1 MNARVGLTGLLSVV
15 CLGTLWGVIAQRQRL
30 SAMQREEQR
39 LLAQFTA
46 AAQPAAASEATDA
59 TSNPAIGR
67 PAVVPASAELLRL
80 RSEVHRLTE
89 RRRELSGVRLENE
102 QLRAQLASRGTNAAS
117 GSGLGP
123 GYVRKA
129 QARMVGYNTPED
141 TIQSF
146 LWAMQNHDLTNL
158 LQAFTPVAAQ
168 QMQATV
174 QESGRSV
181 EEFFQGTDAFVG
193 LGVRSREQLP
203 DGAMVV
209 TLEVAPGI
217 PPQEVRFERINGQW
231 KMARPP

>member
-15 CLGTLWGVIAQRQRL
+15 CLATLWGVIAQRQRL

-46 AAQPAAASEATDA
+46 AAQPAAASTAADTN
-59 TSNPAIGR
+59 SNPAFGR
-67 PAVVPASAELLRL
+67 PAVAPASAELLRL
-80 RSEVHRLTE
+80 RSEVNRLTQ

-117 GSGLGP
+117 GSSLGP
-123 GYVRKA
+123 GYMRKT

-146 LWAMQNHDLTNL
+146 LWAVQNHDLTNL

-168 QMQATV
+168 QMQANV

-181 EEFFQGTDAFVG
+181 EEFFQGTEAFVG
-193 LGVRSREQLP
+193 LGVRSRQQLP
-203 DGAMVV
+203 DGSMVV

-217 PPQEVRFERINGQW
+217 PPQDVRFELVNGQW
-231 KMARPP
+231 KLATPP